1 MTGSY
6 LFNYDSHH
14 NGLMTDLCLTQ
25 KELFKERQQ
34 SNSELCYPL
43 LNCQDFLFFSIFS
56 QRIMLK
62 PIFKYRV
69 SFLKTRSKSSL
80 IPIRIIRLHPYLHS
94 FLPTSLRFS
103 ACLRTFPC
111 DIPQISCVV
120 DTISSEKIRKNSDV
134 FEISS
139 EKI

>member
-6 LFNYDSHH
+6 LFNYDSYH
-14 NGLMTDLCLTQ
+14 NGLMTDLGLT
-25 KELFKERQQ
+25 ERTIQRTPIIRFVIV
-34 SNSELCYPL
+34 LPL

-62 PIFKYRV
+62 SIFKYRV

-103 ACLRTFPC
+103 ACLRTFLC
-111 DIPQISCVV
+111 DIRQISCVV
-120 DTISSEKIRKNSDV
+120 DTISSEKI
-134 FEISS
+134 
-139 EKI
+139 